1 MMAAILIAAPQVD
14 EAQPRVDAFR
24 HRGHRSHTLQVGAM
38 ECSAIPSLDMVVAI
52 GGHGKTQF
60 AIQTQYLIDRSPD
73 THVFLCVGAAGSLTD
88 RLKLGDIVVGTHS
101 VEHDYKLRFVSRPS
115 PCHSADATLL
125 QEFRETVRTDTFS
138 FHVHFGPIAS
148 GDEDIVD
155 PVRAQE
161 LRAATEALCVAW
173 EGSGGARAACF
184 NGLSFLEV
192 RCITDGAD
200 SDAAVSFHENLV
212 QVMPN
217 VAELIIRW
225 HARRRK
231 VASPAQE
238 AARG

>member
-1 MMAAILIAAPQVD
+1 
-14 EAQPRVDAFR
+14 
-24 HRGHRSHTLQVGAM
+24 
-38 ECSAIPSLDMVVAI
+38 
-52 GGHGKTQF
+52 
-60 AIQTQYLIDRSPD
+60 
-73 THVFLCVGAAGSLTD
+73 
-88 RLKLGDIVVGTHS
+88 
-101 VEHDYKLRFVSRPS
+101 
-115 PCHSADATLL
+115 LL
-125 QEFRETVRTDTFS
+125 QEFRETVRTNTFR
-138 FHVHFGPIAS
+138 FGVHFGPIAS

-155 PVRAQE
+155 IVRAQE
-161 LRAATEALCVAW
+161 LRAATDALCVAW
-173 EGSGGARAACF
+173 EGSGGARAAGF

-231 VASPAQE
+231 VASPAQK